1 MDFFVHYVCVA
12 YTLRM
17 YRVFTICYDNYVVR
31 LYELFFLSYN
41 ACGSYRVFFRLSE
54 TKELRFV
61 VDICAG
67 LTYSI
72 YAYYY
77 IAFSS
82 ALAYVYAC
90 GLFNTRIKNT
100 LVKQISSVFPKNH
113 RILTVEWTSKYKILC
128 RVLIWLIPK
137 VVTINNERII
147 YERVSRAR
155 VVWFYRSQ
163 QQRDGE
169 ED

>member
-1 MDFFVHYVCVA
+1 MDFFIYHVRVA

-31 LYELFFLSYN
+31 LYEFFFYLITRVG
-41 ACGSYRVFFRLSE
+41 AIVVFFRSSE
-54 TKELRFV
+54 TKELRFA

-77 IAFSS
+77 IAFGS

-128 RVLIWLIPK
+128 RVLIWLIQK

-147 YERVSRAR
+147 YERVPRAR

-169 ED
+169 D